1 MIAPYPKVPLE
12 NNFLFQQ
19 LKILTTAA
27 FSVVFLGRN
36 FSGAKWRALFLL
48 VLGCILVASPAFNKN
63 ETCSNNNGQTAV
75 ETDDEKVSIFQ
86 AILGIGAILAMVT
99 ISGYTAVY
107 FESMLKKEKVTV
119 WERNFQMAFYSML
132 LLGCI
137 MISERSYDGD
147 YENMFQGWTVSA
159 VVLSVIQAGGGM
171 LVAATLKY
179 ADSILKT
186 LATSGSIVLSAVL
199 GYFLMGGTLDIF
211 VSIGC
216 ICTIL
221 AISNYTW
228 DSTPESK

>member
-1 MIAPYPKVPLE
+1 M
-12 NNFLFQQ
+12 
-19 LKILTTAA
+19 KILTTAT
-27 FSVVFLGRN
+27 FSVLFLGRH

-63 ETCSNNNGQTAV
+63 EACSTSNQKFGG
-75 ETDDEKVSIFQ
+75 TDDEQVSVLQ
-86 AILGIGAILAMVT
+86 AFFGIGAILAMVT

-119 WERNFQMAFYSML
+119 WERNFQMAFYSMI
-132 LLGCI
+132 LLGGI
-137 MISERSYDGD
+137 MISERSYEGD
-147 YENMFQGWTVSA
+147 YENMFEGWTVSA
-159 VVLSVIQAGGGM
+159 VLLAVIQAGGGL

-228 DSTPESK
+228 DQTPDSK